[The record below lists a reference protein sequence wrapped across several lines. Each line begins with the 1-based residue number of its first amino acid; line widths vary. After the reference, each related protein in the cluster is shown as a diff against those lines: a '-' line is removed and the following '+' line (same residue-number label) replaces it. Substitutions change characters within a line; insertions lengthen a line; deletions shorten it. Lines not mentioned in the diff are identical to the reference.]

1 MGFKTDEQRK
11 AVMAKI
17 GGRIKSAVNPQVIGI
32 MKVNATIRE
41 NNFGQGIIMLPDGR
55 EVRVGNGNLKGVVGE
70 KIKVE
75 LNTSG
80 TVVNFPREENE
91 FVDRKVER
99 E

>member
-1 MGFKTDEQRK
+1 MAFKTDAQRK

-17 GGRIKSAVNPQVIGI
+17 TGHVKSAVNPQVVGI
-32 MKVNATIRE
+32 IKVSATIRE
-41 NNFGQGIIMLPDGR
+41 NDFGRGIIMLPDGR
-55 EVRVGNGNLKGVVGE
+55 EVRVGSGNLKGNVGE

-80 TVVNFPREENE
+80 TVVNFPREENN
-91 FVDRKVER
+91 FVQEKVER

>member
-1 MGFKTDEQRK
+1 MGFKTNEQRK

-32 MKVNATIRE
+32 MKVDATIRE
-41 NNFGQGIIMLPDGR
+41 NDFGRGIVMLPDGR
-55 EVRVGNGNLKGVVGE
+55 EVRVGDGNLKGNVGE

-80 TVVNFPREENE
+80 TVVGFPREENDFIQE
-91 FVDRKVER
+91 KVER
-99 E
+99 D